1 MSKKSENR
9 IVVKKSKSHKGGHH
23 GGSWKI
29 AYADFMTAM
38 MAFFLVMWLLSNSS
52 PQQRQQI
59 ADYFKTPINVGTAN
73 GNKNSL
79 SESPIPGGGDD
90 MLKQEGEELLHETNS
105 GFMDLDKV
113 KEKLEE
119 LIEID
124 PRLNDFK
131 SNLRLTLTDSGLM
144 IQIIDSQD
152 RPMFKLGSKK
162 PESYMVNILQALVPV
177 LNDLPNRL
185 TLTGHTDS
193 IQFARGDLGY
203 SNWELSSD
211 RANTSRQILVSGGL
225 RQDRV
230 LQIIGVANNIIAGDI
245 SADAPANR
253 RITILVLTASKEK
266 EILQEDSLIKTISSH
281 EGTEAVQPQ
290 LKMTIEPGKQNPSP
304 ALNSELHAG

>member
-1 MSKKSENR
+1 MSKKPENR

-59 ADYFKTPINVGTAN
+59 ADYFKTPINVGLAN
-73 GNKNSL
+73 GDKNSL
-79 SESPIPGGGDD
+79 SDSLIPGGGDD
-90 MLKQEGEELLHETNS
+90 MLKQEGEVLLHETNT

-113 KEKLEE
+113 KERLEE

-211 RANTSRQILVSGGL
+211 RANTSRQILVNGGL
-225 RQDRV
+225 RHDRV
-230 LQIIGVANNIIAGDI
+230 LQVIGVANNIIAGDI

-266 EILQEDSLIKTISSH
+266 EILQEDSLIKTIYSH
-281 EGTEAVQPQ
+281 EGTEALQPQ
-290 LKMTIEPGKQNPSP
+290 LKMTIEPGNQTPPP